1 MKHSITL
8 NAVLF
13 LSSITFAQ
21 EARENKVISAN
32 LAGRAAG
39 ISIAS
44 ENGNTSAIVYEDTG
58 NQSIWA
64 CVSDGRGII
73 WNNPIRIDDD
83 NTGAPKD
90 TSESSLIVD
99 GERIYIAWKDKRNGP
114 NDDIFFTA
122 SEDSGATWLGANI
135 RINDGFTPGDNDVK
149 DFRIGSGGKDVIAI
163 CATNDGEEQLFLTY
177 SNDGGASWSSAID
190 VTTHN
195 GNADIDNIGM
205 ACENDIAYI
214 VWRDNFL
221 NGVDDTVWLSIF
233 NFGSGFFIAQDINV
247 SPNLILQGGDADD
260 GVAVSV
266 DDNYLAIMYHA
277 DNLGS
282 TAEQLR
288 INLSSDLGQTFLGDQ
303 KVGLYDNSNQNHDT
317 DGGCVIVEDGLV
329 ALAWRDNRTGQ
340 DEVYAT
346 VGNMNTGIFS
356 PDHLCSTGQSEISTP
371 KISGEFSGEPL
382 AISWSAGSPKVLNS
396 LYYINNNWSDT
407 FQTSN
412 NTNDITNVRMTWN
425 DTYKNFLTAYTNEDQ
440 GILEVWAGGY
450 RAQQIDPGNP
460 IAGNST
466 TFELSGFN
474 ANRAYQVVAA
484 RNLGNLFIPDGR
496 NLGITYDNF
505 TAFTRN
511 LPELG
516 GNFSSTGEATTSSI
530 TIPARIS
537 GTSMYLVAIAFNG
550 SEFKAFSDPTKVTFQ

>member
-32 LAGRAAG
+32 LTGRAAG

-73 WNNPIRIDDD
+73 WNNLIRIDDD

-205 ACENDIAYI
+205 ALGQHCRHRVVLGGKFEEGEILGFGATDLTHIGGS
-214 VWRDNFL
+214 
-221 NGVDDTVWLSIF
+221 GVDIGKL
-233 NFGSGFFIAQDINV
+233 
-247 SPNLILQGGDADD
+247 
-260 GVAVSV
+260 V
-266 DDNYLAIMYHA
+266 D
-277 DNLGS
+277 
-282 TAEQLR
+282 QR
-288 INLSSDLGQTFLGDQ
+288 
-303 KVGLYDNSNQNHDT
+303 VGLEDKVLEGHGAAVVEFGLGAAV
-317 DGGCVIVEDGLV
+317 GGVVVEDLV
-329 ALAWRDNRTGQ
+329 TNIDIECGQ
-340 DEVYAT
+340 GDVEG
-346 VGNMNTGIFS
+346 VGG
-356 PDHLCSTGQSEISTP
+356 
-371 KISGEFSGEPL
+371 
-382 AISWSAGSPKVLNS
+382 
-396 LYYINNNWSDT
+396 
-407 FQTSN
+407 
-412 NTNDITNVRMTWN
+412 
-425 DTYKNFLTAYTNEDQ
+425 
-440 GILEVWAGGY
+440 
-450 RAQQIDPGNP
+450 RAHGK
-460 IAGNST
+460 
-466 TFELSGFN
+466 EK
-474 ANRAYQVVAA
+474 AA
-484 RNLGNLFIPDGR
+484 RGHVLVDFGHHRLFLVGD
-496 NLGITYDNF
+496 
-505 TAFTRN
+505 
-511 LPELG
+511 
-516 GNFSSTGEATTSSI
+516 FSVAQSPRHALVFGLLLAVPGFAAVGAVEFAVLTGEV
-530 TIPARIS
+530 
-537 GTSMYLVAIAFNG
+537 LV
-550 SEFKAFSDPTKVTFQ
+550 VQM